1 MNTLFQNAQLSIEE
15 LPSVAGVEW
24 QGLNQA
30 YLRVDLIGLWL
41 FRLGVLGVF
50 LVYTFFVEG
59 FPPVV
64 RWSIAGLWV
73 FLLLLTTVLRYLG
86 FRIKGYAVRQHD
98 LMYRRGLLFR
108 SVTVVPFTRI
118 QHSEVEQ
125 GVIER
130 QFGLSSLSVFTAGG
144 SQSDL
149 VIPGLKRE
157 DAERIRNFLS
167 QKVAADEEE

>member
-1 MNTLFQNAQLSIEE
+1 MNSLFQNAQLALEE
-15 LPSVAGVEW
+15 LPSVAEVNW
-24 QGLNQA
+24 QGLDRA

-41 FRLGVLGVF
+41 FRLAVLGVF
-50 LVYTFFVEG
+50 LAYTYFVED
-59 FPPVV
+59 FPDSL
-64 RWSIAGLWV
+64 RWGIAGLWG
-73 FLLLLTTVLRYLG
+73 FLLLLATLLRYLG

-98 LMYRRGLLFR
+98 LMYRKGLLFR

-118 QHSEVEQ
+118 QHSEIEQ

>member
-1 MNTLFQNAQLSIEE
+1 MNPLFQNAQLSLDE
-15 LPSVAGVEW
+15 LPSVAEVNW
-24 QGLNQA
+24 QGLDKA

-41 FRLGVLGVF
+41 FRLTVLAVF
-50 LVYTFFVEG
+50 LVYTFFTSG
-59 FPPVV
+59 FPPGV
-64 RWSIAGLWV
+64 RWGIAGLWV
-73 FLLLLTTVLRYLG
+73 FLLLLATVLRYLG

-118 QHSEVEQ
+118 QHSEIEQ

-157 DAERIRNFLS
+157 EAERVRNFLS

>member
-15 LPSVAGVEW
+15 LPSVAEVDW
-24 QGLNQA
+24 QGLDKA
-30 YLRVDLIGLWL
+30 YLQVDLIGLWL

-50 LVYTFFVEG
+50 LAYTFFVEG

>member
-1 MNTLFQNAQLSIEE
+1 MNALFQNAQLSLEE
-15 LPSVAGVEW
+15 LPGVAEVDW
-24 QGLNQA
+24 QGLDRA
-30 YLRVDLIGLWL
+30 HLWVDLIGHCL
-41 FRLGVLGVF
+41 FRLVVLGVF
-50 LVYTFFVEG
+50 LVYTHFVEG
-59 FPPVV
+59 FSPVI

-73 FLLLLTTVLRYLG
+73 FLLLLTTLLRYLG

-125 GVIER
+125 GLIER

-149 VIPGLKRE
+149 AIPGLKKE

-167 QKVAADEEE
+167 QKVGADEEE

>member
-1 MNTLFQNAQLSIEE
+1 MNLLFQNAQLSLEE
-15 LPSVAGVEW
+15 LPRVAEVDW
-24 QGLNQA
+24 QGRDNA

-41 FRLGVLGVF
+41 FRLTALGMF
-50 LVYTFFVEG
+50 LVYTFFQDD
-59 FPPVV
+59 FPAPV
-64 RWSIAGLWV
+64 RWGIAGFWV
-73 FLLLLTTVLRYLG
+73 FLLLLTTGLRYFG

-98 LMYRRGLLFR
+98 LMYRKGLLFR

-149 VIPGLKRE
+149 VIPGLKLG

>member
-15 LPSVAGVEW
+15 LPSVAEVEW
-24 QGLNQA
+24 QGLNKA

-41 FRLGVLGVF
+41 FRLMVLGVF
-50 LVYTFFVEG
+50 LAYTFFVEG

-144 SQSDL
+144 SLSDL

>member
-1 MNTLFQNAQLSIEE
+1 MNPLFQNTQLSIEA
-15 LPSVAGVEW
+15 LPSVAEVDW
-24 QGLNQA
+24 QGLDKA
-30 YLRVDLIGLWL
+30 YLRVDLIGLWF
-41 FRLGVLGVF
+41 FRLVVLGLF
-50 LVYTFFVEG
+50 LAYSYFVTD
-59 FPPVV
+59 FPAGI

-73 FLLLLTTVLRYLG
+73 FLLLLATLLRYLG

-108 SVTVVPFTRI
+108 TVTVVPFTRI

-149 VIPGLKRE
+149 AIPGLKRE
-157 DAERIRNFLS
+157 DAERIRNFLA
-167 QKVAADEEE
+167 QKLASDEEE

>member
-1 MNTLFQNAQLSIEE
+1 MNALFQNAQLALDE
-15 LPSVAGVEW
+15 LPKVAEVDW
-24 QGLNQA
+24 QRLDRA

-41 FRLGVLGVF
+41 FRLTVLAVF
-50 LVYTFFVEG
+50 LAYTYFVTDFPVYI
-59 FPPVV
+59 
-64 RWSIAGLWV
+64 RWGIAGLWV
-73 FLLLLTTVLRYLG
+73 ALLLLATLLRYLG

-149 VIPGLKRE
+149 VVPGLKRE

-167 QKVAADEEE
+167 SKVAADEEE